1 MSKIEIRCARQ
12 SDAAALALAEV
23 ECFNTAE
30 RADEER
36 IAQRLAAFPRHFL
49 LLFEDGKL
57 AAYIDGAVTKE
68 KDLTD
73 DMFEDAALHDENGGW
88 QMIFGLGV
96 LPPFRGKGYA
106 ARLLKEFE
114 RLAAGEGRLG
124 LVLTCKPY
132 LVAFYAKYGYA
143 DEGVCASSHGGA
155 VWHQMRLT
163 LSAIK

>member
-12 SDAAALALAEV
+12 SDAAALALAEA

-68 KDLTD
+68 NDLTD

-88 QMIFGLGV
+88 RMIFGVGV
-96 LPPFRGKGYA
+96 RPPFRG
-106 ARLLKEFE
+106 
-114 RLAAGEGRLG
+114 EG
-124 LVLTCKPY
+124 
-132 LVAFYAKYGYA
+132 
-143 DEGVCASSHGGA
+143 
-155 VWHQMRLT
+155 
-163 LSAIK
+163 